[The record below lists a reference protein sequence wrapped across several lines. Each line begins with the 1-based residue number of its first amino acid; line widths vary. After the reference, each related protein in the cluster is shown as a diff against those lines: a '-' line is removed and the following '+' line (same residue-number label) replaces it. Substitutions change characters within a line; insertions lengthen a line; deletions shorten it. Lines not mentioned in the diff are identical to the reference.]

1 MENKN
6 RNEKENKSRQSL
18 SSSTL
23 TWDII
28 EILRSMTQYLIIE
41 SSNIGLKMAIEF
53 GINKRVLNKKQK
65 YYEIWQN
72 LGA

>member
-6 RNEKENKSRQSL
+6 RNEKGNKNRQSL

-23 TWDII
+23 TWGII
-28 EILRSMTQYLIIE
+28 GILRSMTQYLIIE
-41 SSNIGLKMAIEF
+41 SSNIGLKMTIEF